1 MKLIKRSTGEAEDT
15 PQEEV
20 PQKGGRKPVIVYI
33 MILFIVAFI
42 LMAVSFIMHQRT
54 NTEEIGKLRDSV
66 SALQEVQKTEDKN
79 IKLQE
84 KLNASEKKTKALE
97 KDLEKATESQQSASN
112 KADALLALYTLSQQ
126 YATQNYDACKTTISS
141 MEEKGLDKLLPA
153 DSENGVTSPA
163 QRYLQLRE
171 VISSK

>member
-1 MKLIKRSTGEAEDT
+1 MKLVKRSTGEAEDT
-15 PQEEV
+15 PQEETK
-20 PQKGGRKPVIVYI
+20 QKGGRKPVIVYI
-33 MILFIVAFI
+33 MILFIVAFV
-42 LMAVSFIMHQRT
+42 LMGVSFLMHQRT

-84 KLNASEKKTKALE
+84 KLDASEKKVKNLE
-97 KDLEKATESQQSASN
+97 DELEKAQEAEKSATD
-112 KADALLALYTLSQQ
+112 KADALSALYTLGQQ
-126 YATQNYDACKTTISS
+126 YAAQDYSACKTTIST

-171 VISSK
+171 VISTK

>member
-1 MKLIKRSTGEAEDT
+1 MKLVKRSTGEAEDT
-15 PQEEV
+15 PQKET

-84 KLNASEKKTKALE
+84 ELNASEKREKLLE
-97 KDLEKATESQQSASN
+97 KELDKAEASQESAANQAN
-112 KADALLALYTLSQQ
+112 ALLALYTLNQQ
-126 YATQNYDACKTTISS
+126 YATKDYDACKAIISS